1 MSKYNKQAGGTLL
14 GVIIGLIIGLSIAV
28 VVALA
33 INKSSIPFLAKSG
46 KVEKPAELTAAQAA
60 DPNRPLFGSKEAAR
74 EAARDFEKEN
84 ANPTVE
90 ERKLTPAVVGAS
102 ATASATASSAS
113 DTKAA
118 KNTDAKNG
126 EPAKSENPEDKWIY
140 YLQIGAFR
148 ETADAEAAK
157 AKLALQG
164 FEASISERTSENGV
178 LYRVRLGPYT
188 QLDAMNRVRGKLS
201 DSGVD
206 VAVVRSAK

>member
-1 MSKYNKQAGGTLL
+1 MIKYNRQAGGTIL
-14 GVIIGLIIGLSIAV
+14 GIIIGLIMGLSIAV
-28 VVALA
+28 VVALV
-33 INKSSIPFLAKSG
+33 INKSSIPFLTKSG

-74 EAARDFEKEN
+74 EAARDFEKEK
-84 ANPTVE
+84 ADPTVE
-90 ERKLTPAVVGAS
+90 ERKVTPDATKPVVS
-102 ATASATASSAS
+102 A
-113 DTKAA
+113 
-118 KNTDAKNG
+118 TDAKAADVDKTAIK
-126 EPAKSENPEDKWIY
+126 PENAEDKWIY
-140 YLQIGAFR
+140 YLQAGAFR
-148 ETADAEAAK
+148 EQADAESAK